1 MSNWFKIALVVVI
14 VVITIRIRN
23 DIKDLREQNEV
34 LNKRFLLLD
43 EKLNKLVDNDR
54 QPVFNED
61 FDTRLRILEK
71 HLQKEH

>member
-1 MSNWFKIALVVVI
+1 MSDWFKIALVVVI

-54 QPVFNED
+54 QPMFNED

>member
-1 MSNWFKIALVVVI
+1 MSDWFKITLVVVI
-14 VVITIRIRN
+14 VVITIRTRN

-54 QPVFNED
+54 QPMFNED

>member
-1 MSNWFKIALVVVI
+1 MSDWFKIALVVAI

-23 DIKDLREQNEV
+23 DIRDLREQNEV

-43 EKLNKLVDNDR
+43 EKYNKLVDNDR
-54 QPVFNED
+54 QPMFNED